1 LASFDASVSGRL
13 KAGRYDLILAQI
25 HGDVITMTSDS
36 DRRPEFHV
44 NLKVNDSEIELND
57 FVQSFLART
66 VMGMLESLR
75 GVSDVQS
82 ASLTLRKPAGKS
94 LKQE

>member
-1 LASFDASVSGRL
+1 
-13 KAGRYDLILAQI
+13 
-25 HGDVITMTSDS
+25 MTCDS
-36 DRRPEFHV
+36 DRQPEFHV
-44 NLKVNDSEIELND
+44 NLKANDSEIELND
-57 FVQSFLART
+57 FVQSFLGRT

-82 ASLTLRKPAGKS
+82 VNLMISKPAGKP